1 MSGFQRVFE
10 RLPVVFQHWTLIVKA
25 CHACSMPHTFGS
37 IISVA
42 LILTGCVSSPVSEA
56 AERPPNI
63 ILIMADDLG
72 YECLSSNGST
82 SYQTPELDALAAKGM
97 RFTQCYSQPVCTPSR
112 VQIMTGRYNH
122 SNYEFFGYLNPSEFT
137 FGNLAKKAGY
147 ATCIA
152 GKWQLNG
159 LTYQLDGYQDSN
171 RPHAAGFDEYCLW
184 QLTQPRAKGERYAHP
199 LIEQN
204 GQLLDTK
211 KYDYGPDVFTNH
223 ILDFIERNQKKPFL
237 VYYPM
242 VLTHDP
248 FVPTPDSPEWQ
259 DTPNKKDKR
268 FFAHMVKYMDKLV
281 GRIHHK
287 LEVLNL
293 SEETIFIFTADNGTH
308 RSIRSTTQTGVVLGG
323 KGTTPNAGT
332 HVPMIAYWKGKT
344 PVGKVSS
351 DLIDFSDMLPTFG
364 EAMKVEH
371 PNPGLV
377 EGRSFLPQLK
387 GERGRPRDWVY
398 CYYDPLWGNLG
409 QYKNQFVRD
418 QRYKLYQDGR
428 LIDVSRDELEKSP
441 LDLEQVEGQS
451 QQAHQRLGRVL
462 NQMPRFAP
470 KPPNKKP

>member
-1 MSGFQRVFE
+1 M
-10 RLPVVFQHWTLIVKA
+10 IKA
-25 CHACSMPHTFGS
+25 
-37 IISVA
+37 
-42 LILTGCVSSPVSEA
+42 E
-56 AERPPNI
+56 ERPPNI

-82 SYQTPELDALAAKGM
+82 SYKTPQLDALAAKGI
-97 RFTQCYSQPVCTPSR
+97 RFTQCYSQPLCTPSR

-122 SNYEFFGYLNPSEFT
+122 ANYEYFGYLNPKEFT

-147 ATCIA
+147 TTCIA

-159 LTYQLDGYQDSN
+159 LTYELEGYQDSN

-184 QLTQPRAKGERYAHP
+184 QLTQPRAKGERYSKP

-204 GQLLDTK
+204 GKLLESDAQ
-211 KYDYGPDVFTNH
+211 DYGPDVFTNF
-223 ILDFIERNQKKPFL
+223 ILNFMEQHQKDPFL

-259 DTPNKKDKR
+259 NTPNKKDKR
-268 FFAHMVKYMDKLV
+268 FFAHMVNYMDKLV
-281 GRIHHK
+281 GRIHLK
-287 LEVLNL
+287 LEELGL
-293 SEETIFIFTADNGTH
+293 SENTILIFTGDNGTH
-308 RSIRSTTQTGVVLGG
+308 RSIQSQTQTGFVLGG

-344 PVGKVSS
+344 PDGKVSN
-351 DLIDFSDMLPTFG
+351 DLIDFSDMLPTF
-364 EAMKVEH
+364 EAAMGVKH
-371 PNPGLV
+371 PRPSIL

-387 GERGRPRDWVY
+387 GQRGNPRDWVY

-409 QYKNQFVRD
+409 QHKNQFVRD

-428 LIDVSRDELEKSP
+428 LFDVPEDELEKSA
-441 LDLEQVEGQS
+441 LNMEGGSSSVQKVR
-451 QQAHQRLGRVL
+451 QRLGQAL
-462 NQMPRFAP
+462 DQMPVFAP
-470 KPPNKKP
+470 KPPNQKPE

>member
-1 MSGFQRVFE
+1 MAYS
-10 RLPVVFQHWTLIVKA
+10 
-25 CHACSMPHTFGS
+25 FGS
-37 IISVA
+37 IISIA
-42 LILTGCVSSPVSEA
+42 LILFGCFSTSIIQSE
-56 AERPPNI
+56 ERSPNI

-82 SYQTPELDALAAKGM
+82 SYKTPVLDSLAAKGM
-97 RFTQCYSQPVCTPSR
+97 RFTQCYSQPLCTPSR

-122 SNYEFFGYLNPSEFT
+122 ANYEYFGYLNPKEFT

-171 RPHAAGFDEYCLW
+171 RPYAAGFDEYCLW
-184 QLTQPRAKGERYAHP
+184 QLTQPRAKGERYAQP

-204 GQLLDTK
+204 GKLLDTEK
-211 KYDYGPDVFTNH
+211 HDYGPDVFTNY
-223 ILDFIERNQKKPFL
+223 ILDFIDRHQKEPFL

-248 FVPTPDSPEWQ
+248 FVPTPDSPEWK

-268 FFAHMVKYMDKLV
+268 FFAHMVNYMDKLI
-281 GRIHHK
+281 GRIHQK
-287 LEVLNL
+287 LEELNL
-293 SEETIFIFTADNGTH
+293 SEDTILIFTADNGTH
-308 RSIRSTTQTGVVLGG
+308 RSIRSATQTGIVLGG

-332 HVPMIAYWKGKT
+332 HVPMIAYWKGQT
-344 PVGKVSS
+344 PVAKVSA
-351 DLIDFSDMLPTFG
+351 DLIDFSDMLPTFA
-364 EAMKVEH
+364 EAIGVEH
-371 PNPGLV
+371 PQPSIV

-387 GERGRPRDWVY
+387 GQRGNPRDWVY

-428 LIDVSRDELEKSP
+428 LIDVPEDELEKSP
-441 LDLEQVEGQS
+441 LNLDEVDGAAGKAL
-451 QQAHQRLGRVL
+451 QRLEGAL
-462 NQMPRFAP
+462 NQMPYFAP
-470 KPPNKKP
+470 KPPNEKP

>member
-1 MSGFQRVFE
+1 MFKFNNN
-10 RLPVVFQHWTLIVKA
+10 TLYLV
-25 CHACSMPHTFGS
+25 
-37 IISVA
+37 IIFCA
-42 LILTGCVSSPVSEA
+42 FFNFANTLEA
-56 AERPPNI
+56 KTDRPNI

-82 SYQTPELDALAAKGM
+82 SYKTPELDALAKKGM
-97 RFTQCYSQPVCTPSR
+97 RFTQCYSQPLCTPSR

-122 SNYEFFGYLNPSEFT
+122 ANYEYFGYLNPKEFT

-159 LTYQLDGYQDSN
+159 LTYKLDGYQDSD

-184 QLTQPRAKGERYAHP
+184 QLTQPRSKGERYAQA

-204 GQLLDTK
+204 GKLLETGTH
-211 KYDYGPDVFTNH
+211 DYGPDVFTNF
-223 ILDFIERNQKKPFL
+223 ILDFIERHQEEPFL

-248 FVPTPDSPEWQ
+248 FVPTPDSPEWK

-268 FFAHMVKYMDKLV
+268 FFAHMVQYMDKLV

-287 LEVLNL
+287 LETLNL
-293 SEETIFIFTADNGTH
+293 SENTILLFTADNGTH
-308 RSIRSTTQTGVVLGG
+308 RSIQSMTQTGTVIGG

-332 HVPMIAYWKGKT
+332 HVPLIAYWKGKT
-344 PVGKVSS
+344 PVGKVSN
-351 DLIDFSDMLPTFG
+351 DLIDFSDMLPTFA
-364 EAMKVEH
+364 EAMDVEH
-371 PNPGLV
+371 PRPSVV

-387 GERGRPRDWVY
+387 GERGHPREWVY

-428 LIDVSRDELEKSP
+428 LIDVAQDELEKTP
-441 LDLEQVEGQS
+441 LDMDEVSASAEKAG
-451 QQAHQRLGRVL
+451 QRLGRAL
-462 NQMPRFAP
+462 DLMPYFAP
-470 KPPNKKP
+470 KPPNSKP

>member
-1 MSGFQRVFE
+1 MIFRQKYLLALLSTLFLCNRV
-10 RLPVVFQHWTLIVKA
+10 L
-25 CHACSMPHTFGS
+25 
-37 IISVA
+37 
-42 LILTGCVSSPVSEA
+42 SSDI
-56 AERPPNI
+56 RPNI
-63 ILIMADDLG
+63 ILVMVDDFGHECVESYGGESYTTPQLSRMANEG
-72 YECLSSNGST
+72 AQFNH
-82 SYQTPELDALAAKGM
+82 AH
-97 RFTQCYSQPVCTPSR
+97 SQNICTPSR
-112 VQIMTGRYNH
+112 VQILTGRYNRA
-122 SNYEFFGYLNPSEFT
+122 NYEYFRYLNPKAFS

-159 LTYQLDGYQDSN
+159 LTYKLDGYQDSN

-184 QLTQPRAKGERYAHP
+184 QLTQPRSKGERYAQP

-204 GQLLDTK
+204 GKLLDSEKHT
-211 KYDYGPDVFTNH
+211 YGPDVFTNY
-223 ILDFIERNQKKPFL
+223 ILDFIERHQKEPFL

-248 FVPTPDSPEWQ
+248 FVPTPDSPEWK

-268 FFAHMVKYMDKLV
+268 FFAHMVNYMDKLV
-281 GRIHHK
+281 GRIHQK
-287 LEVLNL
+287 LEALDL
-293 SEETIFIFTADNGTH
+293 SDDTILIFTADNGTH
-308 RSIRSTTQTGVVLGG
+308 RSIKSSTQSGVVIGG

-344 PVGKVSS
+344 PIGNVSS

-364 EAMKVEH
+364 EAMKAEH
-371 PNPGLV
+371 PNPGVV
-377 EGRSFLPQLK
+377 EGTSFLPQLK

-428 LIDVSRDELEKSP
+428 LIDVSQDELEKSP
-441 LDLEQVEGQS
+441 LDQEQVEGQF
-451 QQAHQRLGRVL
+451 QQAHQRLARAL